1 MTKREALEQSTF
13 GKRVAE
19 EESEI
24 LSSYFVQTEQWKRLH
39 AGDIDIIYGPK
50 GSGKSALYS
59 LLTREFQKLRVER
72 RIVGLPAE
80 NPRGT
85 PAFRDL
91 VDDPPGSEE
100 QFRHLWKFY
109 FLSILAEYVRFQCKG
124 AGTHDK
130 DAEEV
135 IEILI
140 QAGLM
145 RPEQSFDLKAA
156 LKRVL
161 GFVKS
166 RPVSFEG
173 TLKPDA
179 SGNPE
184 IGGKITFGE
193 PSNEERKLGYIS
205 SDDALRKLAAF
216 LEKQNITV
224 WLMLDRL
231 DVAFT
236 ENPQLEKRGLRALF
250 RTYLDLLAYS
260 RIGIKIFLRDDI
272 WRRIVGE
279 GFREASHITRSLTI
293 EWDQKS
299 LQNLIVRR
307 ALHNASIRE
316 YYSVDPNEILGD
328 AGKQSEFFYRMFPE
342 QVDVGR
348 RQTKTLDWML
358 SRVADGSQ
366 KPAPRELIH
375 LLQVAHAAQLRGYE
389 LGSDEPPG
397 EALIGRGAIKES
409 LPEVSRVRFHQT
421 LCAEYPA
428 LRATWLKMENSKSAQ
443 TLESFS
449 RLLGVSE
456 EKGTSIAE
464 QMVEAGFFVKKVEKG
479 ETIYWVPFVYRDA
492 LRMVQGRAD

>member
-1 MTKREALEQSTF
+1 MTKREVLEQSTF

-19 EESEI
+19 EESDI
-24 LSSYFVQTEQWKRLH
+24 LSSYFVQTEQWKRLLS
-39 AGDIDIIYGPK
+39 GDVDIIYGPK

-59 LLTREFQKLRVER
+59 LLTRQFQKQILAR
-72 RIVGLPAE
+72 RIVGLQAE

-91 VDDPPGSEE
+91 VDDPPASEE

-109 FLSILAEYVRFQCKG
+109 FLSILAEYIRYQCKG
-124 AGTHDK
+124 AGTHDP

-135 IEILI
+135 IAILVD
-140 QAGLM
+140 AGLM

-156 LKRVL
+156 LTRVWK
-161 GFVKS
+161 FVKS
-166 RPVSFEG
+166 RPLTFEG
-173 TLKPDA
+173 TIKPDMA
-179 SGNPE
+179 GNPE

-193 PSNEERKLGYIS
+193 PTNVERKLGYIS
-205 SDDALRKLAAF
+205 SDDAFRRLTAF
-216 LEKQNITV
+216 LDKQNITV

-236 ENPQLEKRGLRALF
+236 ESPLLEKRGLRALF
-250 RTYLDLLAYS
+250 RTYLDLLAHS

-272 WRRIVGE
+272 WRRIVPE
-279 GFREASHITRSLTI
+279 GFREASHITRSMTI
-293 EWDQKS
+293 DWDQRS

-307 ALHNASIRE
+307 ALHNSSICQF
-316 YYSVDPNEILGD
+316 YSANPGEILGD
-328 AGKQSEFFYRMFPE
+328 AGKQSEFFYRMFPD

-348 RQTKTLDWML
+348 RQTNTLDWML

-375 LLQVAHAAQLRGYE
+375 LLQVARDVQLRAYE
-389 LGSDEPPG
+389 LGDDEPPG
-397 EALIGRGAIKES
+397 EALLGRSAIKAS
-409 LPEVSRVRFHQT
+409 LPEVSKVRFDQT

-428 LRATWLKMENSKSAQ
+428 LRTTWLRMEGSKSAQ
-443 TLESFS
+443 TLGSFC

-456 EKGTSIAE
+456 ERGAGIAE

-479 ETIYWVPFVYRDA
+479 EVVYWVPFIYRDS
-492 LRMVQGRAD
+492 LKMVQGKAD